1 MNAQLHR
8 ALVAF
13 TGMPD
18 EPLRGCNG
26 GCHQGD
32 YACDCELSLDIAPDD
47 KRVIQ
52 PPKRTPEDCAYLARV
67 RRWTLLVV
75 TTGMAALAGL
85 LELFGAS
92 PLLP

>member
-1 MNAQLHR
+1 MNAHLHR

-18 EPLRGCNG
+18 SMATPNESRMF
-26 GCHQGD
+26 D
-32 YACDCELSLDIAPDD
+32 EDVAPDAT
-47 KRVIQ
+47 RVIQ
-52 PPKRTPEDCAYLARV
+52 APKRTPEDDAYLARV

-75 TTGMAALAGL
+75 TTGMATLAGL
-85 LELFGAS
+85 LELFGAP

>member
-18 EPLRGCNG
+18 ERENTTDV
-26 GCHQGD
+26 D
-32 YACDCELSLDIAPDD
+32 YRSAMVSGDCEFLNSVPPDAE
-47 KRVIQ
+47 RVIQ
-52 PPKRTPEDCAYLARV
+52 PPKRTPEDHAYIARV
-67 RRWTLLVV
+67 RRWALYAGTA
-75 TTGMAALAGL
+75 GMAALAGL
-85 LELFGAS
+85 LELFGAP